1 MAQFLIDQITS
12 EYSPSNTGKQ
22 LQINYLKNSPF
33 YLKNYRMLSIHLLLF
48 TLFISSIASLHT
60 LNLKRHQHTIEDY
73 AELFMIE
80 DLLSG
85 SAQYIPF
92 KYGNITIPPRLSEGL
107 DGVVP
112 LVNFLS
118 AQFYGE
124 AQLGTPEQNL
134 KIMFDT
140 GSSNMFVLAPSC
152 VGLACWG
159 RTYYNYSQSNSFF
172 LNGSLILLEFG
183 SGNFTGFIGA
193 DKVSVGGLAAKDF
206 SFALIDNPD
215 APFFLYSK
223 FDGIVGLAY
232 DEVSVNRLPTLFSKL
247 LEQKVITEPSY
258 SFYLTRDLNAN
269 GSAFILGGIDKK
281 YAKSEFHYVPII
293 HKTFFMTDLDDFSVG
308 NKSFYAKGMNVLL
321 DTGTSLIVGPDKYI
335 QDVIKEFP
343 SSIDCHDLSTYPNLH
358 FVIGGKDYSIPP
370 EVYIFNHFGGCVLG
384 IAAAIFPPELEK
396 TIILGDVFIR
406 QYYTHFDYGN
416 GRLGFA
422 EAANVTTATNDF
434 VDSIEI

>member
-1 MAQFLIDQITS
+1 MLLI
-12 EYSPSNTGKQ
+12 
-22 LQINYLKNSPF
+22 
-33 YLKNYRMLSIHLLLF
+33 RLLLF
-48 TLFISSIASLHT
+48 TLAISSITSLHT
-60 LNLKRHQHTIEDY
+60 LHLNRHQPNIQ
-73 AELFMIE
+73 ELE
-80 DLLSG
+80 ELLAIDDSLYG
-85 SAQYIPF
+85 SAPYIPF
-92 KYGNITIPPRLSEGL
+92 KYGKIPITPRLSEGL
-107 DGVVP
+107 GVVP

-124 AQLGTPEQNL
+124 AQLGTPAQTL

-159 RTYYNYSQSNSFF
+159 RTYYNYSQSHSFF

-223 FDGIVGLAY
+223 FDGIIGLAY
-232 DEVSVNRLPTLFSKL
+232 DEVSVNHLPTFFSIL

-258 SFYLTRDLNAN
+258 SFYLTKDLNAN
-269 GSAFILGGIDKK
+269 GSALILGGIDEK
-281 YAKSEFHYVPII
+281 YAKSEFHYVNLIN
-293 HKTFFMTDLDDFSVG
+293 KTFFMADLDDFSVG
-308 NKSFYAKGMNVLL
+308 NKSFYDQGMTILV
-321 DTGTSLIVGPDKYI
+321 DTGTSLIVGPNDYI
-335 QDVIKEFP
+335 EEVLKEFP
-343 SSIDCHDLSTYPNLH
+343 SRVNCDDLLTYPNLH
-358 FVIGGKDYSIPP
+358 FVIGGRDYVIPP

-384 IAAAIFPPELEK
+384 IAGAIFPPELEK

-416 GRLGFA
+416 GRVGFA
-422 EAANVTTATNDF
+422 EATNVTTMGDDCGG
-434 VDSIEI
+434 DSIKIEI